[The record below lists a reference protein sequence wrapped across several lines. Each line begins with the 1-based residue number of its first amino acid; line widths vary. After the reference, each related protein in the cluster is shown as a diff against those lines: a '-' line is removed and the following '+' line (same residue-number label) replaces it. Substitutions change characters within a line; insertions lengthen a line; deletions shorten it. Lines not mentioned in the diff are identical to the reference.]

1 MRHRP
6 GEAFLRLALARLMVV
21 ELQHGLDAVAVANGA
36 VALLGRAL
44 KAPGGVIVV
53 ALEGAPEAAY
63 NTPSMP
69 FAIAY

>member
-1 MRHRP
+1 
-6 GEAFLRLALARLMVV
+6 MVV
-21 ELQHGLDAVAVANGA
+21 ELQHGLDAAAVANGA

-44 KAPGGVIVV
+44 RAPGGVIVV
-53 ALEGAPEAAY
+53 AREGAPEAAY